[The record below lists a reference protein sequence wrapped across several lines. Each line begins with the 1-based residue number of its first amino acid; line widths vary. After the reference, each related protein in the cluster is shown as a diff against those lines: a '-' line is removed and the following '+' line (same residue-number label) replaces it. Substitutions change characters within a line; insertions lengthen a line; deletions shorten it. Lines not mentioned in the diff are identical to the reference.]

1 MIQSSGLPATIALAA
16 TKIEPQ
22 EADMRAIYCFRY
34 LSHVARGIHGP
45 LTARQIWG
53 DVRSIWLND

>member
-1 MIQSSGLPATIALAA
+1 
-16 TKIEPQ
+16 
-22 EADMRAIYCFRY
+22 MRAIYCFRY